1 MQTAQV
7 DEVTTLAKDAMDAFN
22 AGDFARFR
30 TFLAPTVVYEESGTG
45 RQAHGA
51 DAYIAGL
58 EAWQRAFSELKG
70 AITQII
76 VSGEQFA
83 ERITWTGTH
92 TGPLETPS
100 MTFPPTGRAFQGE
113 ASMWGTVK
121 DGKMTAV
128 FHQLDMLGL
137 LLQLGLLGAPQA
149 QELKSLQPGTVD
161 SPRPA

>member
-1 MQTAQV
+1 MQNTQAGT
-7 DEVTTLAKDAMDAFN
+7 VTTLAQEAMDAFN
-22 AGDFARFR
+22 AGDLTRFR
-30 TFLAPTVVYEESGTG
+30 TFLTPTVIYEESGTG

-58 EAWQRAFSELKG
+58 EAWRRAFSELTG
-70 AITQII
+70 TITQII

-100 MTFPPTGRAFQGE
+100 VTFPPTGRAFQGE

-121 DGKMTAV
+121 DGKMAAV

-137 LLQLGLLGAPQA
+137 LTQLGLLGAPQA
-149 QELKSLQPGTVD
+149 RELERSQPGTVD
-161 SPRPA
+161 TSRPA